1 MHGLTTTTA
10 TFPKNITT
18 VYYILYRNSIQ
29 NSCIHASEYTAAT
42 ATAYIYIS
50 ATHSSYALFSKKIC
64 SNILRSDRRNGHR
77 THINSNKIYGT
88 DSFER
93 FLGSDHAKVTQKIDQ
108 MQVVIQSLEHIHR
121 SGDTGSCRAKAWMQ
135 AEAPAQRLILRERPS
150 KKAQLCFQS
159 TVLFFPFYFV
169 LRHCSLL
176 R

>member
-1 MHGLTTTTA
+1 MYLKHFVITEVGVKSVNALMHGLTTTTA

-64 SNILRSDRRNGHR
+64 SNILRSDRRNGPGTHKS
-77 THINSNKIYGT
+77 HINSNKIYGT

-93 FLGSDHAKVTQKIDQ
+93 FLG
-108 MQVVIQSLEHIHR
+108 L
-121 SGDTGSCRAKAWMQ
+121 G
-135 AEAPAQRLILRERPS
+135 L
-150 KKAQLCFQS
+150 
-159 TVLFFPFYFV
+159 YFSV
-169 LRHCSLL
+169 YF
-176 R
+176 